1 MCVIAHCYRGARCA
15 RHDAV
20 RRGVPSITVD
30 FGWDTILRAAPRERA
45 SFRPYLAV
53 DCPPAESVC
62 ASMAL
67 LEHEGRPAPPRRRC
81 APHVLCAGAGLRCG
95 AHRAPWARPLRA
107 CRWRACSRLL
117 SLPHRQG
124 EATMALASAG
134 HGAACLCADLRLHPV
149 FERFEHA
156 IVRIGP
162 LQQDAERAAA
172 GAQHRHGSVTV
183 RQRLTSLHTSKVWV
197 VGSIRDPAH
206 TRRPAWHTARPARH
220 TTRHTARPENDKR
233 GGTKR
238 C

>member
-1 MCVIAHCYRGARCA
+1 M
-15 RHDAV
+15 
-20 RRGVPSITVD
+20 
-30 FGWDTILRAAPRERA
+30 RAAPRERA

-134 HGAACLCADLRLHPV
+134 HGAACLCAELRLHPV
-149 FERFEHA
+149 FERFEHSS
-156 IVRIGP
+156 VRIGP
-162 LQQDAERAAA
+162 LKQAASA
-172 GAQHRHGSVTV
+172 CCSTTHTPCQCHCQTETHVSPHLQGVGGRVIQGPCPHPASGVAHCPSGA
-183 RQRLTSLHTSKVWV
+183 
-197 VGSIRDPAH
+197 AH
-206 TRRPAWHTARPARH
+206 NEAHCPT
-220 TTRHTARPENDKR
+220 
-233 GGTKR
+233 
-238 C
+238 